1 MGFFDALLRVRSRD
15 RHPHETDETRK
26 SLRAAWGLADVESP
40 KAPALA
46 QAGQLPTAGAA
57 TGSIASEYDRSQ
69 WRKKLRHVL
78 EELPAS
84 QPRWR
89 VLEADAHALN
99 LDPQWIAD
107 RKREEFAF
115 LVRRAVADRTL
126 SADAE
131 EHHKLE
137 LARRLIG
144 MPETEAEAILHAITA
159 EAEAFFGSPS
169 SGQEPPGG

>member
-1 MGFFDALLRVRSRD
+1 MGFFDALLRVLSRD

-26 SLRAAWGLADVESP
+26 SLRAAWGLAEVESP
-40 KAPALA
+40 NAPALA
-46 QAGQLPTAGAA
+46 QEGQLPAAAAA
-57 TGSIASEYDRSQ
+57 TGTIASEYDRSQ

-89 VLEADAHALN
+89 GLEADAHALN
-99 LDPQWIAD
+99 LEPQWIAD

-126 SADAE
+126 SADE
-131 EHHKLE
+131 QQKLE

-144 MPETEAEAILHAITA
+144 MSDTEAEAILHAITA
-159 EAEAFFGSPS
+159 EADAFFGSPLS
-169 SGQEPPGG
+169 VQEPTRR

>member
-1 MGFFDALLRVRSRD
+1 MRFFDALLRVCSHD
-15 RHPHETDETRK
+15 RHPHETDEARK
-26 SLRAAWGLADVESP
+26 ALHAAWGLEDIESA
-40 KAPALA
+40 KAPAQA
-46 QAGQLPTAGAA
+46 QEGRVSAAAAA

-84 QPRWR
+84 QPRWP
-89 VLEADAHALN
+89 VLETDAHALN
-99 LDPQWIAD
+99 LEPEWIAD

-115 LVRRAVADRTL
+115 LVRRAVADRTI
-126 SADAE
+126 SAE

-144 MPETEAEAILHAITA
+144 MTETEAEAILHAITA
-159 EAEAFFGSPS
+159 EAEAFFGSPLS
-169 SGQEPPGG
+169 DQKPSKG